1 MQKRL
6 NSWKMDT
13 ENKLTPQRSLDLI
26 QETLESNRRA
36 IIAGSAKFF
45 FLWGGVLALFSLAVW
60 FFWNRSG
67 NPVWNL
73 LWLGMPLVGYPVA
86 AKLAK
91 GSRIPQNFVSLLLG
105 KIWGAFAFFAFA
117 LSGLASV
124 FPMNLTLLIIVLLG
138 LAETISGVALKS
150 WPIIIAGAVVGLGGA
165 CAASVLAAGPA
176 QVLLF
181 TGAAVVLALTGLAIK
196 LQK

>member
-1 MQKRL
+1 M
-6 NSWKMDT
+6 
-13 ENKLTPQRSLDLI
+13 
-26 QETLESNRRA
+26 
-36 IIAGSAKFF
+36 
-45 FLWGGVLALFSLAVW
+45 
-60 FFWNRSG
+60 
-67 NPVWNL
+67 
-73 LWLGMPLVGYPVA
+73 
-86 AKLAK
+86 
-91 GSRIPQNFVSLLLG
+91 SLLLG

-117 LSGLASV
+117 LSGLASA
-124 FPMNLTLLIIVLLG
+124 FPMNLTLQIILLLG

-181 TGAAVVLALTGLAIK
+181 TGAAVVLALTGLAIN

>member
-73 LWLGMPLVGYPVA
+73 LWLGMPLVGYPA
-86 AKLAK
+86 AAALAR
-91 GSRIPQNFVSLLLG
+91 GSRIPQNYVSSLLG
-105 KIWGAFAFFAFA
+105 RIWAAFAFFAFA
-117 LSGLASV
+117 LSALAV
-124 FPMNLTLLIIVLLG
+124 AFPMNLTLQIIILLG
-138 LAETISGVALKS
+138 LAETVSGIALKS
-150 WPIIIAGAVVGLGGA
+150 WPIIIAGAVVGIGGA
-165 CAASVLAAGPA
+165 CAASLLAAGPG
-176 QVLLF
+176 QVFLF

>member
-1 MQKRL
+1 ME
-6 NSWKMDT
+6 T

-26 QETLESNRRA
+26 NETLEGNRRA
-36 IIAGSAKFF
+36 IIAGSARFF

-60 FFWNRSG
+60 YCWSRSG

-73 LWLGMPLVGYPVA
+73 LWIGMPLAGYPAAVA
-86 AKLAK
+86 LAR

-117 LSGLASV
+117 LSGLASA
-124 FPMNLTLLIIVLLG
+124 FPMNLTLQIILLLG
-138 LAETISGVALKS
+138 LAETVSGIALKN

-165 CAASVLAAGPA
+165 VVASVLAAGPG

-181 TGAAVVLALTGLAIK
+181 TGAAVVLALTGLVIK